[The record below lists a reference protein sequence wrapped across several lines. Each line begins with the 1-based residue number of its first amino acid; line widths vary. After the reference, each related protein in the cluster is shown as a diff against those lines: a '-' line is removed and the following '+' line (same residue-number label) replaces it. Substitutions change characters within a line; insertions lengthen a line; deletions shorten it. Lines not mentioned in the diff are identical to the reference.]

1 MPARGGSAHSSKK
14 TLDFALHYTPKR
26 RDHRNVLCGVQVTAG
41 TQAAFFA
48 ESLPTSMRYT
58 VSALGMTLAGLY
70 FGAPIAFIAA
80 WIFQNTANGTVA
92 LTAIALGL
100 VGELHHCH
108 ADADAAGAVQ
118 AVAPRGALT
127 AARHPWW
134 G

>member
-1 MPARGGSAHSSKK
+1 M
-14 TLDFALHYTPKR
+14 
-26 RDHRNVLCGVQVTAG
+26 
-41 TQAAFFA
+41 
-48 ESLPTSMRYT
+48 
-58 VSALGMTLAGLY
+58 SALGMTLAGLF

-92 LTAIALGL
+92 RTAIAHRL
-100 VGELHHCH
+100 VGDLHHCH
-108 ADADAAGAVQ
+108 ADAAGAVQ